1 MSLADHFEPIA
12 DPGFYQTVKPETA
25 RRQFNMS
32 VGLVAILATVAVL
45 VGSTAGFGHVQQ
57 VARESAVQPVRLIV
71 QAPQLVHIR
80 HAEEATIR
88 ATGG

>member
-32 VGLVAILATVAVL
+32 VGLVVILATVAIV
-45 VGSTAGFGHVQQ
+45 VGSTAGFGRVQQ
-57 VARESAVQPVRLIV
+57 VAQDSAVQPVRLVV

-80 HAEEATIR
+80 HAEEGTTR
-88 ATGG
+88 TPGG